1 VISRS
6 ESVQLFAGRDI
17 YIVVNDERYPCTEK
31 KMRRLDARS
40 MVLFG
45 VPFGLDLCEIAASI
59 IHSLLLPLQSLSQ
72 LALLCCFLLSF
83 CLSMDRHCKARR
95 AIQSASGSLHACS
108 CWLAGRPLEAI
119 GRQAPKELKQIRKG
133 SWPPVHSQR
142 KRVLSWATI
151 YALWW
156 ESDLLQPLAGSCS
169 SARFQ
174 NKISAS
180 NVRSQLTSRLARL
193 PCLEGLRFKNC
204 RFGFPALLWNT
215 FNKLVRQYLRVFS
228 LHIDSAFYNTII
240 LCEYSRVYDV
250 VPTLLVFSF
259 LYTLDQTS

>member
-1 VISRS
+1 MISRS

-59 IHSLLLPLQSLSQ
+59 IHSLLLPLRSLSQ

-95 AIQSASGSLHACS
+95 AIQSASGSLHAG
-108 CWLAGRPLEAI
+108 WPADPWKPLED
-119 GRQAPKELKQIRKG
+119 RHQK
-133 SWPPVHSQR
+133 SWS
-142 KRVLSWATI
+142 KYEKVL
-151 YALWW
+151 
-156 ESDLLQPLAGSCS
+156 DLLYTAKLKKKSPVLGNRLCVVMRVRLVAAVGWLMLL
-169 SARFQ
+169 RPFQ
-174 NKISAS
+174 NKIAAS
-180 NVRSQLTSRLARL
+180 NVRSQLTWRLARL

-215 FNKLVRQYLRVFS
+215 FNKLVRQYSRVFS
-228 LHIDSAFYNTII
+228 LNIDSVLYNTII

>member
-1 VISRS
+1 MISRS

-17 YIVVNDERYPCTEK
+17 YIVVNDEWYPCTEK

-59 IHSLLLPLQSLSQ
+59 IHSLLLPLRSLSQ

-133 SWPPVHSQR
+133 SWPPVQYSVQELGNHLCVVM
-142 KRVLSWATI
+142 RVRLVAAVGW
-151 YALWW
+151 LM
-156 ESDLLQPLAGSCS
+156 LLRP
-169 SARFQ
+169 FQ
-174 NKISAS
+174 NKIAAS

-193 PCLEGLRFKNC
+193 SCLGVLHLKNYI
-204 RFGFPALLWNT
+204 FDFPA
-215 FNKLVRQYLRVFS
+215 S
-228 LHIDSAFYNTII
+228 L
-240 LCEYSRVYDV
+240 
-250 VPTLLVFSF
+250 
-259 LYTLDQTS
+259 

>member
-1 VISRS
+1 MISRS

-59 IHSLLLPLQSLSQ
+59 IHSLLLPLRSLSQ

-133 SWPPVHSQR
+133 SWPPVQYSVQELGNHLCVVM
-142 KRVLSWATI
+142 RVRVRLVAAVGW
-151 YALWW
+151 LM
-156 ESDLLQPLAGSCS
+156 LLRP
-169 SARFQ
+169 FQ
-174 NKISAS
+174 NKIAAS

-193 PCLEGLRFKNC
+193 SCLGVLHLKNYI
-204 RFGFPALLWNT
+204 FDFPA
-215 FNKLVRQYLRVFS
+215 S
-228 LHIDSAFYNTII
+228 L
-240 LCEYSRVYDV
+240 
-250 VPTLLVFSF
+250 
-259 LYTLDQTS
+259 